1 MALQFILGF
10 LTSFVAAT
18 PPGLLN
24 LTSLKI
30 SLEKGKEKSYNFAL
44 GVSIIIFIQT
54 YFSLIF
60 TNYIHSKSNIEASLQ
75 SIGFVLFSL
84 LSIYFLYKGIKEK
97 KTQKIKKSK
106 IKNTFTLGL
115 ILATLN
121 LLAIPYYCSVGA
133 ALNSYGYL
141 DFSQISIL
149 VFVVG
154 SSVGT
159 FVLLSIY
166 NNLAKIIQQKIG
178 LLARNLNIFLG
189 IITGIIALIALI
201 RIFN

>member
-1 MALQFILGF
+1 MVLQFFLGF
-10 LTSFVAAT
+10 LASFVAAT

-30 SLEKGKEKSYNFAL
+30 SLEKGKEKSYYFAL

-60 TNYIHSKSNIEASLQ
+60 TNYIHSTSNIETSLQ
-75 SIGFVLFSL
+75 FIGFILFSL
-84 LSIYFLYKGIKEK
+84 LSFYFFYKGIKEK
-97 KTQKIKKSK
+97 KTQNIKKSK
-106 IKNTFTLGL
+106 IKNSFTLGI
-115 ILATLN
+115 ILASVN
-121 LLAIPYYCSVGA
+121 LLAIPYYCSVGT

-149 VFVVG
+149 IFVVG

-159 FVLLSIY
+159 FALLSIY
-166 NNLAKIIQQKIG
+166 NNSAKIIQKKIG
-178 LLARNLNIFLG
+178 ILARNLNVFLG
-189 IITGIIALIALI
+189 IITSIIALIALI
-201 RIFN
+201 KMIN

>member
-1 MALQFILGF
+1 
-10 LTSFVAAT
+10 
-18 PPGLLN
+18 
-24 LTSLKI
+24 
-30 SLEKGKEKSYNFAL
+30 L

-115 ILATLN
+115 ILASLN

-149 VFVVG
+149 VFVIG

-166 NNLAKIIQQKIG
+166 NNSAKIIQQKIG

>member
-30 SLEKGKEKSYNFAL
+30 SLEKGRRKSYHFAF
-44 GVSIIIFIQT
+44 GVTIIIFIQT

-60 TNYIHSKSNIEASLQ
+60 INYIHNKPF
-75 SIGFVLFSL
+75 IGTSFQFIGVILFSL
-84 LSIYFLYKGIKEK
+84 LSAYFFYKGIKEGK
-97 KTQKIKKSK
+97 RQKIKKTK

-115 ILATLN
+115 LLASLN
-121 LLAIPYYCSVGA
+121 LLAIPYYCSIGS
-133 ALNSYGYL
+133 ALKTNGL
-141 DFSQISIL
+141 MDFTQKNIII
-149 VFVVG
+149 FMIG
-154 SSVGT
+154 SGIGT

-166 NNLAKIIQQKIG
+166 NNSAKLIQKKMG
-178 LLARNLNIFLG
+178 LVSRNINVILG
-189 IITGIIALIALI
+189 GITGIIALITLI
-201 RIFN
+201 QLIN